1 MAVGGDI
8 TEISDNH
15 PTLGSFVYKVQAG
28 QDNTYDTGG
37 YRTNDDS
44 GMVTGSREMITQI
57 NGKLGFLQANIVN
70 DMSQKVAE
78 RLSQLSAS
86 PLPSTW
92 TFSCI
97 NGVSYRGSGRP
108 VGDISANIN
117 STIMALKVAAPEFKQ
132 I

>member
-15 PTLGSFVYKVQAG
+15 PELGSFVYKVQAG

-37 YRTNDDS
+37 YRTNDDAN
-44 GMVTGSREMITQI
+44 MITGGREAIWQI
-57 NGKLGFLQANIVN
+57 NGKMGFLQANIVN

-78 RLSQLSAS
+78 RLSQLAAH

-97 NGVSYRGSGRP
+97 NRVSYRGQGKP

-132 I
+132 L